1 MNINHN
7 FTMYKILCTGTKYY
21 IIKQLVTNVTYVKT
35 RYLPTDTFEWRQILG
50 EKELL

>member
-1 MNINHN
+1 
-7 FTMYKILCTGTKYY
+7 MYKILCTGTKYY

-35 RYLPTDTFEWRQILG
+35 RYLPTDTFVWRQTLG